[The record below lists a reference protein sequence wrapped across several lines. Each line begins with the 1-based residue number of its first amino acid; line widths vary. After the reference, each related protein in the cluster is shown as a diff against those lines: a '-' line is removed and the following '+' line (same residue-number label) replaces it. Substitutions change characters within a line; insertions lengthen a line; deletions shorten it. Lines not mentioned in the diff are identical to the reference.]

1 MAIETKIN
9 SKALE
14 VDSVTIR
21 FCGDSGDG
29 MQLTGS
35 QFTTTSALAGND
47 ISTYPNF
54 PAEIRAPLGTLAGV
68 SGFQIHF
75 SSNEI
80 YTAGDALDVLVA
92 MNPAALK
99 TNVSDLK
106 QNGILIVN
114 EDSFNEVNYKKAG
127 YPDNA
132 DALTPLKSKY
142 TVYEIP
148 FTKLVMTALEGS
160 ALPSKSKEKCK
171 NLFALGL
178 MYFIYSRPLE
188 PTIKW
193 LEQKFGNKPDVF
205 DANVKALKAGYNF
218 GDTCEMFQNTF
229 VVPKATI
236 APGTYRNVT
245 GNEALSVGLVT
256 ASELTGRPLFI
267 GSYPITPATEILQE
281 LSKFKNYGVKSFQ
294 AEDEIAGI
302 GTALGAAFAGH
313 LAVTTTSG
321 PGIALKS
328 EFMNLAVMTEL
339 PLIIVD
345 VQRGGPSTGL
355 PTKQEQTDL
364 LQVLFGRNGESPMP
378 VIAARS
384 PSDCFEAAIEAARI
398 ATQFMTPVVLL
409 SDTQVG
415 IGSEPWK
422 LPDVSTLPK
431 MEVKFTVPG
440 EDTAFM
446 PYQRNELLARNWA
459 IPGTPYGE
467 HTLGGLEKENITGK
481 VNLSAQ
487 VHEEM
492 THIRA
497 DKVANIAKTIPAT
510 EVYGNESGDLL
521 LLGWGST
528 YGSIRSAAD
537 ELLSRGH
544 KIAHVHLRHINPL
557 PNDLGAILRRFKRV
571 AVPELNLGQL
581 LMLIRSKYLVD
592 AKGINQMNT
601 KPFAV
606 ADLVS
611 QAEDLLK

>member
-1 MAIETKIN
+1 MATDTK
-9 SKALE
+9 STKALE
-14 VDSVTIR
+14 IESVTIR

-35 QFTTTSALAGND
+35 QFTTTSALVGND

-54 PAEIRAPLGTLAGV
+54 PAEIRAPQGTLAGV

-75 SSNEI
+75 SSNDI

-99 TNVSDLK
+99 TNISDLK

-127 YPDNA
+127 YPESV
-132 DALTPLKSKY
+132 DALGPLKSKY

-148 FTKLVMTALEGS
+148 FTKLVMTALEDS
-160 ALPSKSKEKCK
+160 SLASKAKEKCK

-205 DANVKALKAGYNF
+205 DANVKALKAGFNF

-229 VVPKATI
+229 IVPKASI
-236 APGTYRNVT
+236 APGSYRNVT
-245 GNEALSVGLVT
+245 GNEALSIGLVT

-267 GSYPITPATEILQE
+267 GSYPITPATEVLQE
-281 LSKFKNYGVKSFQ
+281 LNKYKHYGVKSFQ

-321 PGIALKS
+321 PGICLKS

-339 PLIIVD
+339 PLIICD
-345 VQRGGPSTGL
+345 IQRGGPSTGL

-378 VIAARS
+378 VIAASS
-384 PSDCFEAAIEAARI
+384 PSDCFDTAIEAARI
-398 ATQFMTPVVLL
+398 ATQFMTPVVVL

-422 LPDVSTLPK
+422 LPDIDSLPNL
-431 MEVKFTVPG
+431 EVHFTVPSA
-440 EDTAFM
+440 DDVFM
-446 PYQRNELLARNWA
+446 PYARNELLARNWA
-459 IPGTPYGE
+459 IPGTPYAE

-481 VNLSAQ
+481 INLSAE
-487 VHEEM
+487 VHDQM
-492 THIRA
+492 TKLRA
-497 DKVANIAKTIPAT
+497 EKIANIAKTIPAT
-510 EVYGNESGDLL
+510 EVFGQQEGDLL
-521 LLGWGST
+521 LIGWGST
-528 YGSIRSAAD
+528 YGALRSATE
-537 ELLSRGH
+537 ELLKKGH
-544 KIAHVHLRHINPL
+544 KVGQVHIKHLNPL
-557 PNDLGAILRRFKRV
+557 PRDLGDILKRFSKVAI
-571 AVPELNLGQL
+571 AELNLGQL
-581 LMLIRSKYLVD
+581 LMLVRSKYLVD
-592 AKGINQMNT
+592 AKGINQVNT

-606 ADLVS
+606 ADLIRE
-611 QAEDLLK
+611 AEALLK

>member
-1 MAIETKIN
+1 MATETR
-9 SKALE
+9 STKALE
-14 VDSVTIR
+14 VESVTIR

-35 QFTTTSALAGND
+35 QFTTTSALVGND

-54 PAEIRAPLGTLAGV
+54 PAEIRAPQGTLAGV

-75 SSNEI
+75 SSNDI
-80 YTAGDALDVLVA
+80 YTAGDNLDVLVA

-99 TNVSDLK
+99 TNISDLK

-114 EDSFNEVNYKKAG
+114 EDSFNETNYKKAG
-127 YPDNA
+127 YPDGA
-132 DALTPLKSKY
+132 DALTPLKSKF

-148 FTKLVMTALEGS
+148 FTKLVMTALEDS
-160 ALPSKSKEKCK
+160 PLASKAKEKCK

-178 MYFIYSRPLE
+178 MYWIYSRPLE
-188 PTIKW
+188 PTVKW
-193 LEQKFGNKPDVF
+193 LEQKFGSKPDVF
-205 DANVKALKAGYNF
+205 DANIKALKAGYNF
-218 GDTCEMFQNTF
+218 GDTCEMFQTTY
-229 VVPKATI
+229 VVPKASI
-236 APGTYRNVT
+236 AAGTYRNVT

-256 ASELTGRPLFI
+256 AAELCKRPLFI

-281 LSKFKNYGVKSFQ
+281 LSKYKNYGVKSFQ

-321 PGIALKS
+321 PGICLKS

-339 PLIIVD
+339 PLIICNI
-345 VQRGGPSTGL
+345 QRGGPSTGL

-384 PSDCFEAAIEAARI
+384 ASDCFETAIEAARI
-398 ATQFMTPVVLL
+398 ATQFMTPVVVL

-422 LPDVSTLPK
+422 LPDVSTLPDL
-431 MEVKFTVPG
+431 EVKFTVPQ
-440 EDTAFM
+440 EDSVFM
-446 PYQRNELLARNWA
+446 PYQRNDLLARNWA
-459 IPGTPYGE
+459 IPGMPYGE

-481 VNLSAQ
+481 VNLSAH

-497 DKVANIAKTIPAT
+497 DKVANIAKTIPTT
-510 EVYGNESGDLL
+510 EIYGHESGDLVF
-521 LLGWGST
+521 LGWGST
-528 YGSIRSAAD
+528 YGAIRSATD
-537 ELLSRGH
+537 ELLNNGH
-544 KIAHVHLRHINPL
+544 KVAQVHIRHINPL
-557 PNDLGAILRRFKRV
+557 PNDLEAILKRFKTV
-571 AVPELNLGQL
+571 VIPELNLGQL
-581 LMLIRSKYLVD
+581 LMLIRSKYLID
-592 AKGINQMNT
+592 AKGINQVNT

-606 ADLVS
+606 SDLIS
-611 QAEDLLK
+611 AAEKFLK